1 MASAFL
7 PFAIDHLPFAVYH
20 YIEIPMLRYLVR
32 RLLLTIPVLLG
43 VATLVFALIHLV
55 PGDPAQAM
63 LGEGAA
69 PEELVKLR
77 HSLGLDQPLL
87 VQYKS
92 FLSGIARGDLGTSFR
107 YNTPVT
113 AQIREKLP
121 NTAKLAVAAMVLAI
135 LFAIPLG
142 ILAAVFRGTIVDY
155 SAMTVALVGISMPNF
170 WLGPLLAILFAVR
183 LGWLPVSGTGSIW
196 HLVLP
201 AVTLGAA
208 LSAIL
213 ARMTRAS
220 LLEEL
225 RELYVL
231 AARARGVSRTRAVL
245 RHAFRNSL
253 IPIVTI
259 IGLQFGAVLTG
270 TIITETIFAWPGLG
284 RLLIQ
289 AINFRDYPLVQGCI
303 LFISVTYVAMNLLT
317 DLAYGFLDP
326 RIRFE

>member
-1 MASAFL
+1 M
-7 PFAIDHLPFAVYH
+7 I
-20 YIEIPMLRYLVR
+20 RYLVR
-32 RLLLTIPVLLG
+32 RLLLTIPVMLG

-63 LGEGAA
+63 LGEGASH
-69 PEELVKLR
+69 EEVLKLR
-77 HSLGLDQPLL
+77 HSLGLDKPLL
-87 VQYKS
+87 TQYRS
-92 FLSGIARGDLGTSFR
+92 FMVGIAHGDLGTSLR
-107 YNTPVT
+107 YNGPVT
-113 AQIREKLP
+113 TQIREKFP
-121 NTAKLAVAAMVLAI
+121 NTATLALAAMLFAI

-142 ILAAVFRGTIVDY
+142 ILAAVYRGTAIDHA
-155 SAMTVALVGISMPNF
+155 AMTIALVGISMPNF

-183 LGWLPVSGTGSIW
+183 LGWLPVSGTGSLL
-196 HLVLP
+196 HLILP

-220 LLEEL
+220 VLEEL

-231 AARARGVSRTRAVL
+231 AARARGLSGARAVL

-270 TIITETIFAWPGLG
+270 TIITETIFAWPGIG

-303 LFISVTYVAMNLLT
+303 LFISVTYVTMNLIT
-317 DLAYGFLDP
+317 DLTYGFLDP
-326 RIRFE
+326 RIRFD

>member
-1 MASAFL
+1 
-7 PFAIDHLPFAVYH
+7 
-20 YIEIPMLRYLVR
+20 
-32 RLLLTIPVLLG
+32 
-43 VATLVFALIHLV
+43 LIHLV

-87 VQYKS
+87 VQYRS
-92 FLSGIARGDLGTSFR
+92 FLTGVARGDLGTSFR

-113 AQIREKLP
+113 TEIREKLP
-121 NTAKLAVAAMVLAI
+121 NTATLAVSAMVLAI

-142 ILAAVFRGTIVDY
+142 ILAAVFRGTVVDY
-155 SAMTVALVGISMPNF
+155 SAMTMALAGISMPNF

-231 AARARGVSRTRAVL
+231 AARARGFSASRAIL

-289 AINFRDYPLVQGCI
+289 AINLRDYPLVQGCI

-326 RIRFE
+326 RIRYD

>member
-1 MASAFL
+1 MASMA
-7 PFAIDHLPFAVYH
+7 
-20 YIEIPMLRYLVR
+20 RYLVR

-63 LGEGAA
+63 LGEGASQ
-69 PEELVKLR
+69 EEIQRLR
-77 HSLGLDQPLL
+77 TSLGLDRPLL
-87 VQYKS
+87 AQYTG
-92 FLSGIARGDLGTSFR
+92 FLGGLVRGDLGTSFR

-113 AQIREKLP
+113 QQITSRLG
-121 NTAKLAVAAMVLAI
+121 NTAKLALAAMLVAI
-135 LFAIPLG
+135 LFAVPLG
-142 ILAAVFRGTIVDY
+142 IVAAVFRGRAPDHA
-155 SAMTVALVGISMPNF
+155 AMTLALAGISMPNF
-170 WLGPLLAILFAVR
+170 WLGPLLAILFAVY
-183 LGWLPVSGTGSIW
+183 LGWLPVSGTGSLA

-201 AVTLGAA
+201 AITLGAA

-231 AARARGVSRTRAVL
+231 AARARGLSGARAVL

-253 IPIVTI
+253 IPVVTI

-303 LFISVTYVAMNLLT
+303 LFIAVTYVLMNLLT
-317 DLAYGFLDP
+317 DLTYGLLDP
-326 RIRFE
+326 RIRYE

>member
-1 MASAFL
+1 
-7 PFAIDHLPFAVYH
+7 
-20 YIEIPMLRYLVR
+20 
-32 RLLLTIPVLLG
+32 LTIPVILG

-63 LGEGAA
+63 LGETA
-69 PEELVKLR
+69 PQADVLKLR

-87 VQYKS
+87 TQYRT
-92 FLSGIARGDLGTSFR
+92 FMTALARGDLGTSFR
-107 YNTPVT
+107 YNAPVT
-113 AQIREKLP
+113 AQIREKFP
-121 NTAKLAVAAMVLAI
+121 NTAMLALAAMGFAI

-142 ILAAVFRGTIVDY
+142 ILAAVFRGTFVDHA
-155 SAMTVALVGISMPNF
+155 AMTVALAGISMPNF

-183 LGWLPVSGTGSIW
+183 LGWLPVSGTGSLS
-196 HLVLP
+196 HLILP

-220 LLEEL
+220 VLEEL

-231 AARARGVSRTRAVL
+231 AARARGLSGMRAVV

-289 AINFRDYPLVQGCI
+289 AISFRDYPLVQGCI

-317 DLAYGFLDP
+317 DLTYGFLDP
-326 RIRFE
+326 RIRFD

>member
-1 MASAFL
+1 M
-7 PFAIDHLPFAVYH
+7 V
-20 YIEIPMLRYLVR
+20 RYLIR
-32 RLLLTIPVLLG
+32 RLLLTIPVMLG

-63 LGEGAA
+63 LGETA
-69 PEELVKLR
+69 PQADVLKLR

-87 VQYKS
+87 TQYRT
-92 FLSGIARGDLGTSFR
+92 FMAGLARGDLGTSFR
-107 YNTPVT
+107 YNVPVT
-113 AQIREKLP
+113 AQIREKFP
-121 NTAKLAVAAMVLAI
+121 NTATLAVAAMCFAI

-142 ILAAVFRGTIVDY
+142 ILAAVFRGTSIDHA
-155 SAMTVALVGISMPNF
+155 AMTIALAGISMPNF
-170 WLGPLLAILFAVR
+170 WLGPLLAIVFAVR
-183 LGWLPVSGTGSIW
+183 LGWLPVSGTGGLS
-196 HLVLP
+196 HLILP
-201 AVTLGAA
+201 AITLGAA

-231 AARARGVSRTRAVL
+231 AARARGLSGMRAVVK
-245 RHAFRNSL
+245 HAFRNSL

-289 AINFRDYPLVQGCI
+289 AISFRDYPLVQGCI

-317 DLAYGFLDP
+317 DLTYGFLDP
-326 RIRFE
+326 RIRFD